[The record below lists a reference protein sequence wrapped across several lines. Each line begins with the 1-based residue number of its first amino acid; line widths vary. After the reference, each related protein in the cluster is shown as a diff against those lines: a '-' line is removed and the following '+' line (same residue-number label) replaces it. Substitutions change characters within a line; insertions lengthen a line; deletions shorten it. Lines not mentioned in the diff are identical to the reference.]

1 MSICKI
7 YFKVILILRSKEYV
21 INMKIKSILISVIT
35 IFVIWVLLNGKFTS
49 EVFISGALVSVLVA
63 IMFFRSYNIFE
74 ALKLNP
80 KAIMYWFVYIF
91 VFLMELVKSNFDVA
105 FRVISP
111 KLPINPGIVE
121 VKTKLK
127 SKLGRMILTNS
138 ITLTPGTFTVEL
150 IDDRIFIHWI
160 DVKSE
165 DIEEDTRLI
174 VRKFEKYLEV
184 IYG

>member
-1 MSICKI
+1 
-7 YFKVILILRSKEYV
+7 
-21 INMKIKSILISVIT
+21 MKIKSLIISFIT
-35 IFVIWVLLNGKFTS
+35 LFVIWVLLNNNLTS
-49 EVFISGALVSVLVA
+49 EVLISGGIVA
-63 IMFFRSYNIFE
+63 FVVGLIFCYSCDIYSD
-74 ALKLNP
+74 LKLTP
-80 KAIMYWFVYIF
+80 KAIAYWFIYIF
-91 VFLMELVKSNFDVA
+91 VFIGELIKSNFDVA
-105 FRVISP
+105 RRVISP

-150 IDDRIFIHWI
+150 LDDRIFIHWI

-165 DIEEDTRLI
+165 NIEEDTNII

>member
-1 MSICKI
+1 
-7 YFKVILILRSKEYV
+7 
-21 INMKIKSILISVIT
+21 MKIKSLIISILT
-35 IFVIWVLLNGKFTS
+35 LFVIWILLNDRLTL
-49 EVFISGALVSVLVA
+49 EVFISGGVVA
-63 IMFFRSYNIFE
+63 VAVGLIFCYSCDIFE
-74 ALKLNP
+74 DLKLNP
-80 KAIMYWFVYIF
+80 KAIWYWFLYIF
-91 VFLMELVKSNFDVA
+91 VFLRELVISNFDVA
-105 FRVISP
+105 RRVISP
-111 KLPINPGIVE
+111 RLPINPGIIE

-150 IDDRIFIHWI
+150 IGDRIFIHWI

-165 DIEEDTRLI
+165 NIEEDTNMI

>member
-1 MSICKI
+1 
-7 YFKVILILRSKEYV
+7 
-21 INMKIKSILISVIT
+21 MKIKSFLISVLT
-35 IFVIWVLLNGKFTS
+35 IFVIWVLLNSKFTA
-49 EVFISGALVSVLVA
+49 EVLISGGIIAVLGA
-63 IMFFRSYNIFE
+63 IMFYRSYSIFE

-80 KAIMYWFVYIF
+80 KAILYWFMYIF
-91 VFLMELVKSNFDVA
+91 VFLLELVKSNFDVA
-105 FRVISP
+105 LRVISP

-121 VKTKLK
+121 VKTSLK

-150 IDDRIFIHWI
+150 LGDRIFVHWI

-165 DIEEDTRLI
+165 DINKDTELI
-174 VRKFEKYLEV
+174 VCKFEKYLKV

>member
-1 MSICKI
+1 
-7 YFKVILILRSKEYV
+7 
-21 INMKIKSILISVIT
+21 MKIKSFIISIIT
-35 IFVIWVLLNGKFTS
+35 LFVIWVLLNHKLTP
-49 EVFISGALVSVLVA
+49 EVFISGAVVA
-63 IMFFRSYNIFE
+63 FAVGLIFCYSCDIYND
-74 ALKLNP
+74 LKLTP
-80 KAIMYWFVYIF
+80 KAILYWFLYIF
-91 VFLMELVKSNFDVA
+91 VFLRELVKSNFDVA
-105 FRVISP
+105 LRVISP

-127 SKLGRMILTNS
+127 SKLGRMILANS

-150 IDDRIFIHWI
+150 LDDRIFIHWL

-165 DIEEDTRLI
+165 NIEEDTNMI

>member
-1 MSICKI
+1 
-7 YFKVILILRSKEYV
+7 
-21 INMKIKSILISVIT
+21 MKIKSLIISILT
-35 IFVIWVLLNGKFTS
+35 LFVIWVLLNQKVTS
-49 EVFISGALVSVLVA
+49 EVLISGAVVA
-63 IMFFRSYNIFE
+63 FAVGLIFCYSCDNYSD
-74 ALKLNP
+74 LKLTP
-80 KAIMYWFVYIF
+80 KAILFWFLYIF
-91 VFLMELVKSNFDVA
+91 VFLRELVKSNFDVA
-105 FRVISP
+105 KRVISP

-127 SKLGRMILTNS
+127 SKLGRMILANS

-150 IDDRIFIHWI
+150 LGDRIFIHWI

-165 DIEEDTRLI
+165 NIEEDTNII

>member
-1 MSICKI
+1 
-7 YFKVILILRSKEYV
+7 
-21 INMKIKSILISVIT
+21 MKIKSFLISVFT
-35 IFVIWVLLNGKFTS
+35 IFVIWVLLNNNLTA
-49 EVFISGALVSVLVA
+49 EVLISGGFVA
-63 IMFFRSYNIFE
+63 VAVAFMFYRSYNIFE

-80 KAIMYWFVYIF
+80 KAILYWFVYIF
-91 VFLMELVKSNFDVA
+91 VFIVELVKSNFDVA
-105 FRVISP
+105 LRVISP

-150 IDDRIFIHWI
+150 LDDSIFIHWI
-160 DVKSE
+160 DVKSGN
-165 DIEEDTRLI
+165 IEEDTKTI
-174 VRKFEKYLEV
+174 VHKFEKYLEV

>member
-1 MSICKI
+1 
-7 YFKVILILRSKEYV
+7 
-21 INMKIKSILISVIT
+21 MKIKSFLISVVT
-35 IFVIWVLLNGKFTS
+35 IFVIWVLLNNKLTL
-49 EVFISGALVSVLVA
+49 EVLASGGIIAVVVAL
-63 IMFFRSYNIFE
+63 MFHKSYDIFE
-74 ALKLNP
+74 ALKLSP
-80 KAIMYWFVYIF
+80 KAILYWFVYIF
-91 VFLMELVKSNFDVA
+91 VFLTELVKSNLDVA

-150 IDDRIFIHWI
+150 LGDSIFVHWI

>member
-1 MSICKI
+1 M
-7 YFKVILILRSKEYV
+7 V
-21 INMKIKSILISVIT
+21 T
-35 IFVIWVLLNGKFTS
+35 IFVIWVLLNNKLS
-49 EVFISGALVSVLVA
+49 LEVLAFGGLIAVVVA
-63 IMFFRSYNIFE
+63 IMFHRSYDIFE

-80 KAIMYWFVYIF
+80 KAIVYWFVYIF
-91 VFLMELVKSNFDVA
+91 VFLTELVKSNLDVA

-150 IDDRIFIHWI
+150 LGDRIFVHWI

-174 VRKFEKYLEV
+174 VHKFEKYLEV

>member
-1 MSICKI
+1 M
-7 YFKVILILRSKEYV
+7 L
-21 INMKIKSILISVIT
+21 
-35 IFVIWVLLNGKFTS
+35 FVIWVLLNQKFTP
-49 EVFISGALVSVLVA
+49 EVLISGGVVA
-63 IMFFRSYNIFE
+63 FVVGLIFCYSCDIYSD
-74 ALKLNP
+74 LKLNP
-80 KAIMYWFVYIF
+80 KSILYWFIYIF
-91 VFLMELVKSNFDVA
+91 VFIGELVKSNFDVA
-105 FRVISP
+105 RRVISP

-127 SKLGRMILTNS
+127 SKMGRMILTSS

-150 IDDRIFIHWI
+150 LDDRIFVHWL

-165 DIEEDTRLI
+165 NIEEDTNMI

>member
-1 MSICKI
+1 MDM
-7 YFKVILILRSKEYV
+7 R
-21 INMKIKSILISVIT
+21 IKSFLISVVT
-35 IFVIWVLLNGKFTS
+35 IFVIWVLLNSKLTS
-49 EVFISGALVSVLVA
+49 EVMISGALVAVLGA
-63 IMFFRSYNIFE
+63 FMFYRSYSIFE

-80 KAIMYWFVYIF
+80 KAIVYWFVYIF

-105 FRVISP
+105 LRVISP

-150 IDDRIFIHWI
+150 LGDRIFIHWI

-174 VRKFEKYLEV
+174 LHKFEKYLEV